1 MKPLILLVSAALM
14 AGCSRPADSQDLLPT
29 KVEGIHF
36 RNVGPGNR
44 QLELINAVVLD
55 PEAGIDARIVQTT
68 AQDKEALAAIFQP
81 STGETSYIR
90 MPEADGA
97 RAISKI
103 GEDVFIGTYLKG
115 QVFRWRPGMESP
127 DRFDLPRPNNER
139 LEFVFSIDRGSDG
152 FYYVGTWPEGAL
164 MRLDL
169 TTGVIENLGPLTD
182 DPPAEYY
189 LRHVNSE
196 FEGKLYLSFG
206 TEMAFKQYDL
216 ESGQSRDLLPDRFRD
231 RIWVNHSARFRD
243 MVVALIEPPSTL
255 LFFDA
260 ESGELVREATV
271 PQGYVW
277 PHNYKTLQ
285 VHGDDIYFGTIEEED
300 LYRYRYET
308 DSFQVVATA
317 AGSPIGLSGEHYL
330 FTRTRLGLYSVIDLT
345 TGEIVL
351 QRQGEFLG
359 DGMLIHTIAEGPDG
373 SVLGSSYINQGFFQ
387 YFPET
392 DSMWSPGRSVEFP
405 GQIDNIVY
413 LDGKAYI
420 GHYIKARFSVLDLAG
435 PWAPGNESTSNPRIL
450 GSIELEQ
457 DRVPHGVAG
466 PDGRIYFGTIA
477 DYGRLGGALAV
488 LDPAT
493 DSIAVHRNV
502 VQDQSVYALVSDG
515 ERYIY
520 GTTSVRGGLGA
531 RPSAKES
538 KLFVWDTQSDRK
550 TLERTVV
557 ENSFEIWG
565 LDWLEP
571 GKLVGAADSVM
582 FVYDVA
588 ADSVLQTRKVAP
600 EAIKKLVA
608 SRDGWVYATT
618 EERLIRASADL
629 LQIEEIDVDEGYWDS
644 LVETKD
650 GRLFVGRGA
659 DLLEVVR

>member
-1 MKPLILLVSAALM
+1 M
-14 AGCSRPADSQDLLPT
+14 AGCARPANSQDLLPT
-29 KVEGIHF
+29 KVEGLNF
-36 RNVGPGNR
+36 RNIGPGNR

-55 PEAGIDARIVQTT
+55 PEAGINARIVQTT
-68 AQDKEALAAIFQP
+68 AQDKEALAAVFQP
-81 STGETSYIR
+81 STGETTYIR

-103 GEDVFIGTYLKG
+103 GDDVFIGTYLKG

-127 DRFDLPRPNNER
+127 DQFDLPRPNNER

-152 FYYVGTWPEGAL
+152 FYYIGTWPEGAL

-169 TTGVIENLGPLTD
+169 ATGEIENLGPLTD
-182 DPPAEYY
+182 DPPGEYY

-196 FEGKLYLSFG
+196 FEGKLFLSFG

-216 ESGQSRDLLPDRFRD
+216 ETGRSRDLLPDQFRD
-231 RIWVNHSARFRD
+231 RIWVNHSTRFGD

-260 ESGELVREATV
+260 ESGDLLRQAEV
-271 PQGYVW
+271 PAGYVW
-277 PHNYKTLQ
+277 PHNYRTLQ
-285 VHGDDIYFGTIEEED
+285 TYGDDVYFGTIEEED
-300 LYRYRYET
+300 LYRYRYDT
-308 DSFQVVATA
+308 DEFHLVA
-317 AGSPIGLSGEHYL
+317 AGVGHPIGLSGEHYL
-330 FTRTRLGLYSVIDLT
+330 FTRTMLGLYSVLDLT

-359 DGMLIHTIAEGPDG
+359 DGMLIHTINEGPDG
-373 SVLGSSYINQGFFQ
+373 SVLGGSYINQGFFQ
-387 YFPET
+387 YLPET

-405 GQIDNIVY
+405 GQIDNLVY
-413 LDGKAYI
+413 LGGRVYI
-420 GHYIKARFSVLDLAG
+420 GHYTKARFSVLDLAR
-435 PWAPGNESTSNPRIL
+435 PWAPGDAPASNPRIL
-450 GSIELEQ
+450 GPIEHDQ
-457 DRVPHGVAG
+457 DRVPHGTVG

-477 DYGRLGGALAV
+477 DYGRLGGALVV

-520 GTTSVRGGLGA
+520 GATSVRGGLGA

-538 KLFVWDTQSDRK
+538 KLFVWDTENDWK

-557 ENSFEIWG
+557 DNAFEIWG

-571 GKLVGAADSVM
+571 GMLVGAADSMM

-600 EAIKKLVA
+600 EAIKKVVT
-608 SRDGWVYATT
+608 SRDGWVYAMT
-618 EERLIRASADL
+618 EERLIRVSTDL
-629 LQIEEIDVDEGYWDS
+629 EQIEEIDVDEGYWDS
-644 LVETKD
+644 LIETKD

-659 DLLEVVR
+659 DLLELVRM